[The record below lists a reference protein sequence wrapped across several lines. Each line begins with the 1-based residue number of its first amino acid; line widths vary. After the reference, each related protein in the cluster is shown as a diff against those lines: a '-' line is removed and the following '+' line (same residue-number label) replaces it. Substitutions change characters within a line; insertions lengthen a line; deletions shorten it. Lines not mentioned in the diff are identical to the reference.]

1 MQAEIQI
8 EPSKR
13 FSNVPRSIV
22 SGGGAETLPTGNAKT
37 KSTATKGF
45 SFSDVTLLPFLSQP
59 LVSEEQ
65 EADMKEL
72 ASLMVAVTRK
82 FTGSIDHWEFMPS
95 DSLHDVVLR
104 CTHRLRTRG
113 SIDHIEV
120 LREEGNLRLI
130 LKKFIGNRS
139 TVYFIPVRPIIELRH
154 RNRTLFHILLSFVK
168 SLPYGGLF
176 PSCESRIDW
185 LWEFLFEDV
194 ENYEDNKQIVKD
206 HSTTFYARNRNFLE
220 AYEMR
225 DWKTLLDKY
234 RPRKPIYRQIKEL
247 LLKAETID
255 FQVPFLLSIKDGYE
269 CMFEHWESFLTVDR
283 EDSAFANG
291 YIQMLNDC
299 SNDFDIISAYQH
311 TVAENGNIAS
321 FDDSIPH
328 RLNQLEEF
336 INDLSELLN
345 EL

>member
-1 MQAEIQI
+1 MQADIQI
-8 EPSKR
+8 EPLKR
-13 FSNVPRSIV
+13 FNNISRPTV
-22 SGGGAETLPTGNAKT
+22 SSGSAETLPTGNSKT
-37 KSTATKGF
+37 ERIATKGF
-45 SFSDVTLLPFLSQP
+45 SISDVTLLSVLSQP
-59 LVSEEQ
+59 LVSEEH

-72 ASLMVAVTRK
+72 ARLMVAVTRK
-82 FTGSIDHWEFMPS
+82 FTGGIEHWEFMAS
-95 DSLHDVVLR
+95 DGFHDVVLR
-104 CTHRLRTRG
+104 CTHRLRTIG
-113 SIDHIEV
+113 NIDHIEV
-120 LREEGNLRLI
+120 LRGEGNLRLI
-130 LKKFIGNRS
+130 LKKFVGNRS

-154 RNRTLFHILLSFVK
+154 RNLLLFHILLSFVK

-185 LWEFLFEDV
+185 LWEFLFEDM
-194 ENYEDNKQIVKD
+194 ENYKDNKQIVKN
-206 HSTTFYARNRNFLE
+206 HSTTFYTRNRNFLE
-220 AYEMR
+220 AYEIR
-225 DWKTLLDKY
+225 DWKSLLDEY
-234 RPRKPIYRQIKEL
+234 QPRKPIYRQIKEL

-255 FQVPFLLSIKDGYE
+255 FQVPFLLTVKDGYD
-269 CMFEHWESFLTVDR
+269 CMFEHWESFLTVDK

-299 SNDFDIISAYQH
+299 SNDYDIISAYQH
-311 TVAENGNIAS
+311 TVAENGNIAP

>member
-8 EPSKR
+8 EHPKR
-13 FSNVPRSIV
+13 FNNISRPIV
-22 SGGGAETLPTGNAKT
+22 SGGTAETLSKGNAKT

-45 SFSDVTLLPFLSQP
+45 SVSDVTLLPVLSQP
-59 LVSEEQ
+59 LVSEEY
-65 EADMKEL
+65 ESDMKEL
-72 ASLMVAVTRK
+72 ARLMLAVTRK

-113 SIDHIEV
+113 NIDHIEV
-120 LREEGNLRLI
+120 LRDEGNLRLI

-185 LWEFLFEDV
+185 LWEFLFEDM
-194 ENYEDNKQIVKD
+194 ENYKDNKQIVKN
-206 HSTTFYARNRNFLE
+206 HSTNFYARNRNFLE

-234 RPRKPIYRQIKEL
+234 QPRKPIYKQIKTL
-247 LLKAETID
+247 LLKTGTID
-255 FQVPFLLSIKDGYE
+255 FQVPFLLTVKDGYD

-299 SNDFDIISAYQH
+299 SNDYDIISAYQH
-311 TVAENGNIAS
+311 TVAENGNIEP
-321 FDDSIPH
+321 FDDGIPY

>member
-8 EPSKR
+8 EPPKR
-13 FSNVPRSIV
+13 FNNISRPIV
-22 SGGGAETLPTGNAKT
+22 SDGTAEKLSTGNTKT
-37 KSTATKGF
+37 EGTATQGF
-45 SFSDVTLLPFLSQP
+45 SISDINLLPVLSQP
-59 LVSEEQ
+59 LIEE
-65 EADMKEL
+65 DSCTDIREL
-72 ASLMVAVTRK
+72 ARLMVAVTRK
-82 FTGSIDHWEFMPS
+82 FTGSIDHWDFIPT
-95 DSLHDVVLR
+95 DSLDDVVLR

-113 SIDHIEV
+113 NIDHIEV
-120 LREEGNLRLI
+120 LRDDGNLRLL
-130 LKKFIGNRS
+130 LKKFISNRS

-154 RNRTLFHILLSFVK
+154 RNRPLFHILLSFVK

-194 ENYEDNKQIVKD
+194 AYYKDNKKVMKN
-206 HSTTFYARNRNFLE
+206 HSTKFYSRYKTFLE
-220 AYEMR
+220 SYEIT

-234 RPRKPIYRQIKEL
+234 QPQKPIYKQIREL

-255 FQVPFLLSIKDGYE
+255 FQVPFLLSVKDGYD
-269 CMFEHWESFLTVDR
+269 CMFEHWESFLVVDR

-299 SNDFDIISAYQH
+299 SNDYDIISAYQH
-311 TVAENGNIAS
+311 TVAENGNIEP
-321 FDDSIPH
+321 FDDGLPH

-345 EL
+345 KL